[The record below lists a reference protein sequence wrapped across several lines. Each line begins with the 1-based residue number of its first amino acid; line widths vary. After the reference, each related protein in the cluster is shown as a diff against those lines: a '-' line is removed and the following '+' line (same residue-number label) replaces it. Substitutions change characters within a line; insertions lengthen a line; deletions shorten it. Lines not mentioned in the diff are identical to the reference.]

1 MAKAIIE
8 IGAARPETVPALVS
22 AAGGQKGSRKRQIS
36 GRTPGCI
43 VAGMDAAEALNT
55 GKRRNYKRIAR
66 KR

>member
-1 MAKAIIE
+1 MAKEALPV
-8 IGAARPETVPALVS
+8 GDARPETVPALVCT
-22 AAGGQKGSRKRQIS
+22 APKTGNKRYIS

-55 GKRRNYKRIAR
+55 GKKRNYKRIAG